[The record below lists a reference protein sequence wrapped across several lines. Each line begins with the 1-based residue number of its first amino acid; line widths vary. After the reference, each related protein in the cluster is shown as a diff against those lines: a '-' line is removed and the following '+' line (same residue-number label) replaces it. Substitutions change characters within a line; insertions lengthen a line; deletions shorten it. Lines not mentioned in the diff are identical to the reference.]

1 MAQRPVFVPLE
12 TGSRLVDEIQIS
24 FDWNPGFAP
33 SQKKKNVAALHETA
47 VRKGLTPL
55 LEISSKSEEEV
66 GQRLSAFNL
75 KIDVGGGKA
84 SIESAYQGS
93 KVFENGGPYT
103 DLYLVDSRT
112 AKKDPRL
119 RNSGRLIGFRF
130 EGRDYPLSPTTAF
143 YDWLYLSALYPHREW
158 LRRLHNRAGY
168 TDIEFN
174 PEYSLNCQA
183 RSFATFVALERRGI
197 LEKTIS
203 SFDAFKTLLQS
214 ASI

>member
-1 MAQRPVFVPLE
+1 MAERPVFIPVE
-12 TGSRLVDEIQIS
+12 KGARLVDEVPIS
-24 FDWNPGFAP
+24 FDWNSGFAP
-33 SQKKKNVAALHETA
+33 LQKKKNIAALHGTA
-47 VRKGLTPL
+47 AEKGLKPL

-75 KIDVGGGKA
+75 KIDVSGIKA

-93 KVFENGGPYT
+93 KVFETGGPYT
-103 DLYLVDSRT
+103 DLFYVDSRT

-119 RNSGRLIGFRF
+119 RNSGRLIAFRF
-130 EGRDYPLSPTTAF
+130 EGRDYPLSPTTVF

-158 LRRLHNRAGY
+158 LQRLNNRVGY

-174 PEYSLNCQA
+174 PKRSLNCQA

-197 LEKTIS
+197 LDETMR
-203 SFDAFKTLLQS
+203 SFDMFKSLLET
-214 ASI
+214 AAV